1 MIPSTANFD
10 NIIKANNVINEV
22 YKLFALFSTGETGED
37 MRGT

>member
-10 NIIKANNVINEV
+10 NIIIDAKIILLYTEV
-22 YKLFALFSTGETGED
+22 YKLFATGETGEE